1 MKYSQKDKYVLIDE
15 IVSHGIFAFL
25 KMQIICKFRFI
36 DSSGKPNEEQSI
48 DLINRTINGDN
59 KMIEIIYQKTKR
71 TIDYDTLLKMINE
84 TMSEGYV
91 IQVAI
96 LKDIFTKNEPLIVLA
111 EDIKQSII
119 NSCVCLT
126 YQDGRFA
133 IINKRFADGTADE
146 LYFYEDNNSI
156 LAFSKKGPKLIID
169 NHNLSS
175 IEDVIC

>member
-15 IVSHGIFAFL
+15 INHQGIFAFL
-25 KMQIICKFRFI
+25 KMQLICKIRFI
-36 DSSGKPNEEQSI
+36 DSSGKANEEQSI
-48 DLINRTINGDN
+48 DLINRTVTGDT
-59 KMIEIIYQKTKR
+59 KMIEVIYQKTKR
-71 TIDYDTLLKMINE
+71 TIDYDSLLKMISE
-84 TMSEGYV
+84 TMSEGYI
-91 IQVAI
+91 IQLAI
-96 LKDIFTKNEPLIVLA
+96 LKDIFTTNEPLIVLA

-119 NSCVCLT
+119 NSCICLA
-126 YQDGRFA
+126 YKDGRFA
-133 IINKRFADGTADE
+133 IINNRFADGTADE